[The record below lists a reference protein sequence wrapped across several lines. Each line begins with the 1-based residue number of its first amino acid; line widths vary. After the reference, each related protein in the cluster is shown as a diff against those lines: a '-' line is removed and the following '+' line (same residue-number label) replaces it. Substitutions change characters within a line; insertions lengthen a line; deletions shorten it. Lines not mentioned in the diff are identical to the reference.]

1 MKMRSVAKGQQR
13 KSPCLLNH
21 AVNNRKKLRS
31 DCQPKRF
38 GRLHVENQFEFRRQ
52 ENRNI
57 ASPFS
62 ARNPF
67 HQCPPVKNKSR
78 SDEPYDMSAPEETK
92 VSEYVIIGNREE
104 GAARAALLPDKR
116 KDGGL

>member
-38 GRLHVENQFEFRRQ
+38 GRLHVENQFEFRGQ

-62 ARNPF
+62 HEIRFTNARPLKTS
-67 HQCPPVKNKSR
+67 PEAMSR
-78 SDEPYDMSAPEETK
+78 MT
-92 VSEYVIIGNREE
+92 
-104 GAARAALLPDKR
+104 
-116 KDGGL
+116 